1 MEKTG
6 IIIGGGDL
14 TPAFAEKIIRES
26 GSRGSLCIAAADAG
40 LEILDR
46 IGVAPDILLG
56 DFDTVKQDVLGIY
69 TDRKDVEIIRHNPVK
84 DASDMELTADV
95 LLERG
100 IRRVLVLGA
109 LGGRADHTMANLL
122 LIYRMRRKGAEF
134 LILDPRNRIRC
145 LMVPEET
152 EMTGA
157 ENVCGAETVPDAEYV
172 CGTETV
178 PDTEYVCGTETVFS
192 LRRDAQ
198 WGRYVGLFAVGGTIR
213 HLTLE
218 GFKYPLTDHTLNARG
233 IPSLTISNEI
243 LAETGVIR
251 FGGDPGTGLLV
262 METADRGGQF

>member
-122 LIYRMRRKGAEF
+122 LIYQMRRKGAEF

-145 LMVPEET
+145 LVTESGENPE
-152 EMTGA
+152 TGVSPA
-157 ENVCGAETVPDAEYV
+157 PECGELQENVFT
-172 CGTETV
+172 
-178 PDTEYVCGTETVFS
+178 
-192 LRRDAQ
+192 LRRDSQ
-198 WGRYVGLFAVGGTIR
+198 WGRYIGLFALGGTIR
-213 HLTLE
+213 HLALE
-218 GFKYPLTDHTLNARG
+218 GFKYPLKDFTLDERG
-233 IPSLTISNEI
+233 LPSLTISNEI
-243 LAETGVIR
+243 TAEAGIIR
-251 FGGDPGTGLLV
+251 FSSFLNCFTCCSC
-262 METADRGGQF
+262 RRI

>member
-122 LIYRMRRKGAEF
+122 LIYQMERKQCS
-134 LILDPRNRIRC
+134 PC
-145 LMVPEET
+145 
-152 EMTGA
+152 
-157 ENVCGAETVPDAEYV
+157 
-172 CGTETV
+172 
-178 PDTEYVCGTETVFS
+178 
-192 LRRDAQ
+192 
-198 WGRYVGLFAVGGTIR
+198 GGTPSGADMSVSLQWAEPYGILRWRASNIR
-213 HLTLE
+213 
-218 GFKYPLTDHTLNARG
+218 
-233 IPSLTISNEI
+233 
-243 LAETGVIR
+243 
-251 FGGDPGTGLLV
+251 
-262 METADRGGQF
+262 

>member
-145 LMVPEET
+145 LAVPEET
-152 EMTGA
+152 GTAGA
-157 ENVCGAETVPDAEYV
+157 ENVCGA
-172 CGTETV
+172 
-178 PDTEYVCGTETVFS
+178 ETVFS

-262 METADRGGQF
+262 METADRGGQS

>member
-122 LIYRMRRKGAEF
+122 LIYRMRRKGAAEAT
-134 LILDPRNRIRC
+134 LY
-145 LMVPEET
+145 VPYC
-152 EMTGA
+152 A
-157 ENVCGAETVPDAEYV
+157 KI
-172 CGTETV
+172 
-178 PDTEYVCGTETVFS
+178 
-192 LRRDAQ
+192 
-198 WGRYVGLFAVGGTIR
+198 GGKTSSR
-213 HLTLE
+213 TAKTASCE
-218 GFKYPLTDHTLNARG
+218 AKA
-233 IPSLTISNEI
+233 IS
-243 LAETGVIR
+243 
-251 FGGDPGTGLLV
+251 
-262 METADRGGQF
+262 MSSW

>member
-46 IGVAPDILLG
+46 IGLAPDILLGDFDTVKQVLDRIGVAPDILLG
-56 DFDTVKQDVLGIY
+56 DFDTVKQDVLGVY

-122 LIYRMRRKGAEF
+122 LIYRMRRKGA
-134 LILDPRNRIRC
+134 D
-145 LMVPEET
+145 
-152 EMTGA
+152 
-157 ENVCGAETVPDAEYV
+157 DAV
-172 CGTETV
+172 
-178 PDTEYVCGTETVFS
+178 
-192 LRRDAQ
+192 
-198 WGRYVGLFAVGGTIR
+198 
-213 HLTLE
+213 
-218 GFKYPLTDHTLNARG
+218 
-233 IPSLTISNEI
+233 
-243 LAETGVIR
+243 
-251 FGGDPGTGLLV
+251 
-262 METADRGGQF
+262 

>member
-145 LMVPEET
+145 LTVPEDEKTTGAET
-152 EMTGA
+152 VPGAENDAAA
-157 ENVCGAETVPDAEYV
+157 ENVCGEGNVP
-172 CGTETV
+172 
-178 PDTEYVCGTETVFS
+178 GTETVFS
-192 LRRDAQ
+192 LRRDDQ
-198 WGRYVGLFAVGGTIR
+198 WGRYVGLFALGGTIR

-251 FGGDPGTGLLV
+251 FGGEPGTGLLV

>member
-56 DFDTVKQDVLGIY
+56 DFDTVKQDVLGVY
-69 TDRKDVEIIRHNPVK
+69 TDRKDVEIIRHDPVK

-122 LIYRMRRKGAEF
+122 LIYQMRRKGAEF

-152 EMTGA
+152 ETTGA
-157 ENVCGAETVPDAEYV
+157 EN
-172 CGTETV
+172 
-178 PDTEYVCGTETVFS
+178 VCGTETVFS

-262 METADRGGQF
+262 METADRGGQS

>member
-109 LGGRADHTMANLL
+109 LGGSADHTMANLL

-157 ENVCGAETVPDAEYV
+157 ENVCGAETVPGA
-172 CGTETV
+172 
-178 PDTEYVCGTETVFS
+178 EYVCGTETVFS

>member
-56 DFDTVKQDVLGIY
+56 DFDTVKQDVLGVY

-109 LGGRADHTMANLL
+109 LGGRADHTVANLL
-122 LIYRMRRKGAEF
+122 LIYQMRRKGAEF

-145 LMVPEET
+145 LLVPEEAET
-152 EMTGA
+152 TDA
-157 ENVCGAETVPDAEYV
+157 ENVCGAETVP
-172 CGTETV
+172 G
-178 PDTEYVCGTETVFS
+178 
-192 LRRDAQ
+192 
-198 WGRYVGLFAVGGTIR
+198 GGTIR

-251 FGGDPGTGLLV
+251 FGGEPGTGLLV
-262 METADRGGQF
+262 METADRDGQSSDCGRRPGTAGGNY

>member
-134 LILDPRNRIRC
+134 LILDPRNRTVGQICRSLC
-145 LMVPEET
+145 TGRDHPASYAGGLQISADGSYAERPGDPVPYHQQRDPCGDRSDPLRRRPGDRT
-152 EMTGA
+152 SRHGDRGPGRTILRPRTGA
-157 ENVCGAETVPDAEYV
+157 DN
-172 CGTETV
+172 
-178 PDTEYVCGTETVFS
+178 S
-192 LRRDAQ
+192 
-198 WGRYVGLFAVGGTIR
+198 
-213 HLTLE
+213 
-218 GFKYPLTDHTLNARG
+218 
-233 IPSLTISNEI
+233 
-243 LAETGVIR
+243 
-251 FGGDPGTGLLV
+251 
-262 METADRGGQF
+262 ETADRSRQSSDCGRRPGTAGGNN

>member
-46 IGVAPDILLG
+46 IGMAPDILLG
-56 DFDTVKQDVLGIY
+56 DFDTVRQNVLSEY
-69 TDRKDVEIIRHNPVK
+69 TDRKDVEVIRHNPVK

-95 LLERG
+95 LFTRG

-109 LGGRADHTMANLL
+109 LGGRADHTAANLRL
-122 LIYRMRRKGAEF
+122 TYYMRRRGAEF
-134 LILDPRNRIRC
+134 LLLDPRNRIRC
-145 LMVPEET
+145 LMVPENA
-152 EMTGA
+152 EMCGA
-157 ENVCGAETVPDAEYV
+157 DEVCGAEAVPGGEPA
-172 CGTETV
+172 GS
-178 PDTEYVCGTETVFS
+178 PETVFS

-198 WGRYVGLFAVGGTIR
+198 WGRYIGLFALGGTIR

-218 GFKYPLTDHTLNARG
+218 GFKYPLKDYTLDARG
-233 IPSLTISNEI
+233 LPSLTISNEI
-243 LAETGVIR
+243 LAESGTVR

-262 METADRGGQF
+262 METTD

>member
-1 MEKTG
+1 M
-6 IIIGGGDL
+6 
-14 TPAFAEKIIRES
+14 
-26 GSRGSLCIAAADAG
+26 
-40 LEILDR
+40 
-46 IGVAPDILLG
+46 APDILLG
-56 DFDTVKQDVLGIY
+56 DFDTVKQDVLGVY
-69 TDRKDVEIIRHNPVK
+69 TDRKDVEIIRHDPVK

-145 LMVPEET
+145 LMVPEEAET
-152 EMTGA
+152 TDA
-157 ENVCGAETVPDAEYV
+157 ENVWGA
-172 CGTETV
+172 
-178 PDTEYVCGTETVFS
+178 ETVFS

-218 GFKYPLTDHTLNARG
+218 GFRYPLTDHTLNARG
-233 IPSLTISNEI
+233 VPSLTISNEI

-262 METADRGGQF
+262 METADRGGQS

>member
-56 DFDTVKQDVLGIY
+56 DFDTVKQDVLGVY

-145 LMVPEET
+145 LMVPEEAET
-152 EMTGA
+152 TDA
-157 ENVCGAETVPDAEYV
+157 ENVWGA
-172 CGTETV
+172 
-178 PDTEYVCGTETVFS
+178 ETVFS

-218 GFKYPLTDHTLNARG
+218 GFRYPLTDHTLNARG
-233 IPSLTISNEI
+233 VPSLTISNEI

-262 METADRGGQF
+262 METADRGGQS

>member
-56 DFDTVKQDVLGIY
+56 DFDTVKQDVLGVY
-69 TDRKDVEIIRHNPVK
+69 TDRKDVEIIRHDPVK

-145 LMVPEET
+145 LMVPEEAET
-152 EMTGA
+152 TDA
-157 ENVCGAETVPDAEYV
+157 ENVWGA
-172 CGTETV
+172 
-178 PDTEYVCGTETVFS
+178 ETVFS

-218 GFKYPLTDHTLNARG
+218 GFKYPLTDYTLNARG